1 MISWTGTSV
10 NARNSFGSIENMEI
24 EGVYTASQ
32 NCLYIQYV
40 NLARIA
46 NVNFFNC
53 GQAEY
58 IAFASTLMHSYVDYS
73 LSGSGSTAATA
84 AVRVG
89 GFDASNPSNSIRW
102 SHSEW
107 LGDESLAGHQ
117 GVGIYF
123 EAFTAQI
130 FMEHS
135 LFDYVATSMA
145 APLIVIDGTD
155 DFHSTADS
163 FASNGSG
170 NTNANGT
177 IYVKGSSGDRATKL
191 TFTGDYCSWQTVTC
205 LSVDYGQG
213 VSWTGGRFEGPGSGL
228 YGATTTANALNVF
241 VFSQVYSN
249 DNLASISSGTGG
261 QMQLTASG
269 GIAVGGTPATSR
281 ILRLPNNDCIA
292 FRNAANSANVDF
304 GCVDGSNN
312 VSLNGT
318 NASQFFRYRATLTT
332 TAATSDNVSITGAT
346 SSSFCLLTPTNSSA
360 ATNIATTYISAKT
373 TNQITVTHTAT
384 ASMTYDI
391 GCTGN

>member
-1 MISWTGTSV
+1 V
-10 NARNSFGSIENMEI
+10 
-24 EGVYTASQ
+24 
-32 NCLYIQYV
+32 QYV
-40 NLARIA
+40 NLARIS

-155 DFHSTADS
+155 DFHSTSDS

-170 NTNANGT
+170 NTNVNGT
-177 IYVKGSSGDRATKL
+177 IYVKAASGDRATKL
-191 TFTGDYCSWQTVTC
+191 TFTGDYCSWQTGTC
-205 LSVDYGQG
+205 LNVDYGQG
-213 VSWTGGRFEGPGSGL
+213 VVWTGGRFEGPGSGL
-228 YGATTTANALNVF
+228 FAATTSANALTTY

-249 DNLASISSGTGG
+249 DKLGSFSSATGAFFTLQTGGNGGIGIGSNPGTGRALG
-261 QMQLTASG
+261 
-269 GIAVGGTPATSR
+269 
-281 ILRLPNNDCIA
+281 LPNNDCINA
-292 FRNAANSANVDF
+292 RNAANSGNVDIA
-304 GCVDGSNN
+304 CVNASDQVTLDGSAAKNF
-312 VSLNGT
+312 
-318 NASQFFRYRATLTT
+318 ARYRATLTT
-332 TAATSDNVSITGAT
+332 TASASDNVAITGVTASSKCTLSPT
-346 SSSFCLLTPTNSSA
+346 SANA
-360 ATNIATTYISAKT
+360 ATDSTSTYISAKT
-373 TNQITVTHTAT
+373 TDQITVTHPANSGRTW
-384 ASMTYDI
+384 DI
-391 GCTGN
+391 LCTNN